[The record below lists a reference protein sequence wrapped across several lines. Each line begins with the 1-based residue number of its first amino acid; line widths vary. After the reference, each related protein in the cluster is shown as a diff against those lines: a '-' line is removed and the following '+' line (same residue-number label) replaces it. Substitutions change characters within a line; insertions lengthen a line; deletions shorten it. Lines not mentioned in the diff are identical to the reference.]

1 MKNNKLQVL
10 TFLYHEV
17 VNAPEDSG
25 FQRKSAL
32 PYKHSIEEFE
42 ANINII
48 VKNSKEITT
57 IDKIDAVESQ
67 KVTLLAFDDGGK
79 SSMHIAEVLEKHN
92 VRGHFF
98 ITTSLIGDKYF
109 LDTKQI
115 VDLHH
120 RGHIIGSHSHLHPNV
135 FKSLS
140 HEEMLKEWSQ
150 SKRILE
156 RILNTTVDTCSIP
169 GGDDNEDTYTSAHE
183 TGYKF
188 IFNSNPTTRLNY
200 HKDMM
205 IIGRICPKTGTDYS
219 KIESL
224 SKYKGIK
231 TERFK
236 RVFKNTVKSL
246 IFPIYSKIHNSSR
259 HEGKA

>member
-17 VNAPEDSG
+17 VSAPEDSG

-32 PYKHSIEEFE
+32 PYKHGIEEFE
-42 ANINII
+42 ENINII
-48 VKNSKEITT
+48 VRNSEEITT
-57 IDKIDAVESQ
+57 IDKIEEYQGQ

-79 SSMHIAEVLEKHN
+79 SAMHIAEVLEKHH

-109 LDTKQI
+109 LDKKQI
-115 VDLHH
+115 IDLHN

-140 HEEMLKEWSQ
+140 HAEMLKEWSE

-156 RILNTTVDTCSIP
+156 EILKTTVDTCSIP
-169 GGDDNEDTYTSAHE
+169 GGDDNEDTYTSAYE
-183 TGYKF
+183 TGYKY
-188 IFNSNPTTRLNY
+188 IFNSDPTTKLTY

-246 IFPIYSKIHNSSR
+246 IFPIYSKIHNSSK
-259 HEGKA
+259 HEGKE